1 MKAKIRLRLFSAV
14 AAVIMMTVIFCMSAQ
29 SGEESSSLSGSITE
43 TVLDKTNPDFSGLD
57 DGEKAEK
64 IEHMSIFVRKAAHF
78 AEYFVLCGVFT
89 VFALT
94 FDINRILACGL
105 AFCAGTVYAAS
116 DEIHQLFVPGRSG
129 EIRDVL
135 IDTAGILLATL
146 TVAAIIY
153 LNKRRREKKNEKG
166 H

>member
-1 MKAKIRLRLFSAV
+1 
-14 AAVIMMTVIFCMSAQ
+14 MSAQ
-29 SGEESSSLSGSITE
+29 SGEESSSLSGNITE
-43 TVLDKTNPDFSGLD
+43 TVLDRTDPKFSDLD

-64 IEHMSIFVRKAAHF
+64 VEQIGRFVRKAAHF

-105 AFCAGTVYAAS
+105 AFCVGTVYAAS

-129 EIRDVL
+129 LFTDVL
-135 IDTAGILLATL
+135 IDSAGAL
-146 TVAAIIY
+146 VGAIFVLVIC
-153 LNKRRREKKNEKG
+153 KAFEKSRKKKCG
-166 H
+166 TG